1 MEDSYLE
8 CVRCNNHSTFNMH
21 VFHTQLVCVTTNE
34 YFRKLNSN
42 DHWCECADGTDLTQG
57 WCVATY
63 LKEARVTDY
72 IRIQK
77 ELLKVKDRLGR
88 HSEEGEEPPLF
99 IMFLQVTL
107 LLIGSFI
114 TLLMLLLMGRKIAS
128 VISSLKVKYNTIQ

>member
-1 MEDSYLE
+1 MIAPLSWLE
-8 CVRCNNHSTFNMH
+8 TSSG
-21 VFHTQLVCVTTNE
+21 
-34 YFRKLNSN
+34 RKLNSN
-42 DHWCECADGTDLTQG
+42 EHWCDCAEGTDLTRG

-63 LKEARVTDY
+63 LKEARVSDY

-114 TLLMLLLMGRKIAS
+114 TLLILLLMGRKIAS